1 MVVVVVGGGGGGLNL
16 DLQHT
21 PFIYLSAYFSSS
33 GQFHLCTVST
43 SDLQNYPLASADG
56 HLFPQVSIRPFFLL
70 LKKEK
75 KSAMTHFLLYLNV
88 DEEVE
93 SKHCNG
99 KGDNGR
105 LSQGGTESQALGKS
119 QKGSNFDHT
128 FTHPQ
133 YTR

>member
-1 MVVVVVGGGGGGLNL
+1 
-16 DLQHT
+16 
-21 PFIYLSAYFSSS
+21 
-33 GQFHLCTVST
+33 
-43 SDLQNYPLASADG
+43 
-56 HLFPQVSIRPFFLL
+56 
-70 LKKEK
+70 
-75 KSAMTHFLLYLNV
+75 MTHFLLYLNV

-105 LSQGGTESQALGKS
+105 LSQGGTELQALGES